1 MATNNMI
8 MGHLAPAAATPT
20 TLYTVPAGRQ
30 ANVNI
35 FVTNTHASATDYF
48 RLALVPNGDSIGTD
62 NYIAYQMPVDS
73 GKSLNYTGIALA
85 AEDLISIY
93 TTNGTCSF
101 VATGLEIS

>member
-8 MGHLAPAAATPT
+8 MGHSNPAAATPT

-30 ANVNI
+30 ANVNLFI
-35 FVTNTHASATDYF
+35 TNTHASATDYF

-62 NYIAYQMPVDS
+62 NYIAYEMAIEA
-73 GKSLNYTGIALA
+73 GKTLNYTGLALA

-93 TTNGTCSF
+93 TTNGTCTF